1 MAIFK
6 KNPKSVDDNSFAK
19 INRVKPLTNILLS
32 IFFTLMAIAT
42 VVPVLLV
49 VSVSI
54 SSSESLAFNGFAW
67 IPFSKTAETAAL
79 KAGASELSAW
89 FEAVRASI
97 SFAAYEGLFK
107 TGSQLVDCYKVTIIT
122 TAVHTALSVLTMAA
136 FAFVLAQQR
145 FGAKRFYSI
154 YLLIPML
161 FSGGMVP
168 SYIINVNYLGLYDSF
183 WVLVLPGLV
192 NTFNV
197 IVLRTFIQS
206 TIPVEMFDAA
216 AIDGANEFRVFSTI
230 VLPLSKAGLAT
241 IALFVMVGKW
251 NEWFTGMLYIENPK
265 LVPVQT
271 MLTRIQQQLD
281 FIKNNSDYAS
291 TMEGQMMIMNM
302 PTEQTRM
309 AILVLSTL
317 PIIFAYPFFQRYFI
331 QGLTIGSVKG

>member
-1 MAIFK
+1 M
-6 KNPKSVDDNSFAK
+6 
-19 INRVKPLTNILLS
+19 
-32 IFFTLMAIAT
+32 
-42 VVPVLLV
+42 
-49 VSVSI
+49 
-54 SSSESLAFNGFAW
+54 
-67 IPFSKTAETAAL
+67 
-79 KAGASELSAW
+79 
-89 FEAVRASI
+89 
-97 SFAAYEGLFK
+97 GLFK
-107 TGSQLVDCYKVTIIT
+107 TGSQLLDCYKVTIIT
-122 TAVHTALSVLTMAA
+122 TAVHTFLSVFTMAA

-145 FGAKRFYSI
+145 FEAKRFYSI

-168 SYIINVNYLGLYDSF
+168 SYIINVNYLHLYDTF
-183 WVLVLPGLV
+183 WILVLPGLV

-216 AIDGANEFRVFSTI
+216 AIDGANEFRVFRSI

-251 NEWFTGMLYIENPK
+251 NEWFTGMLYIDNPK

-271 MLTRIQQQLD
+271 MLTRIQQKLD

-291 TMEGQMMIMNM
+291 TPDGQRMLMSM

-309 AILVLSTL
+309 AILVVSTL
-317 PIIFAYPFFQRYFI
+317 PIIFAYPFFQRFFI
-331 QGLTIGSVKG
+331 QGRTVGSVKG

>member
-6 KNPKSVDDNSFAK
+6 KNPKPAEDNSFAK
-19 INRVKPLTNILLS
+19 INRVKPLTNVLLS
-32 IFFTLMAIAT
+32 LFFTIMAIGT

-49 VSVSI
+49 VSISI
-54 SSSESLAFNGFAW
+54 SSSTSLAYNGFAF
-67 IPFSKTAETAAL
+67 IPSSFDFTAY
-79 KAGASELSAW
+79 
-89 FEAVRASI
+89 V
-97 SFAAYEGLFK
+97 GLFK
-107 TGSQLVDCYKVTIIT
+107 TGSQLLDCYKVTIVT
-122 TAVHTALSVLTMAA
+122 
-136 FAFVLAQQR
+136 
-145 FGAKRFYSI
+145 I

-168 SYIINVNYLGLYDSF
+168 SYIINVNYLHLYDSF
-183 WVLVLPGLV
+183 WILVLPGLV

-216 AIDGANEFRVFSTI
+216 AIDGANEFRVFRTI

-251 NEWFTGMLYIENPK
+251 NEWFTGMLYIDNPK

-271 MLTRIQQQLD
+271 MLTRIQQKLD

-291 TMEGQMMIMNM
+291 TPDGQRMLMSM

-309 AILVLSTL
+309 AILVVSTL
-317 PIIFAYPFFQRYFI
+317 PIIFAYPFFQRFFI

>member
-6 KNPKSVDDNSFAK
+6 KKPAEDNSFAR
-19 INRVKPLTNILLS
+19 INRVNPLTNVLLSLFFILL
-32 IFFTLMAIAT
+32 AVGT
-42 VVPVLLV
+42 VLPVLLV
-49 VSVSI
+49 VSISI
-54 SSSESLAFNGFAW
+54 SSSESLAYNGFAW
-67 IPFSKTAETAAL
+67 IPS
-79 KAGASELSAW
+79 
-89 FEAVRASI
+89 
-97 SFAAYEGLFK
+97 SFTFTAYEGLFK
-107 TGSQLVDCYKVTIIT
+107 TGSQLLDCYKVTIVT
-122 TAVHTALSVLTMAA
+122 TAVHTALSVFTMAA

-145 FGAKRFYSI
+145 FPGKRFYSI
-154 YLLIPML
+154 YML

-168 SYIINVNYLGLYDSF
+168 SYIINVNYLHLYDTF
-183 WVLVLPGLV
+183 WILVLPGLV

-216 AIDGANEFRVFSTI
+216 AIDGASEFRVFRSI

-251 NEWFTGMLYIENPK
+251 NEWFTGMLYIDNPK

-271 MLTRIQQQLD
+271 MLTRIQQKLD

-291 TMEGQMMIMNM
+291 TPDGQRLLMSM

-309 AILVLSTL
+309 AILVVSTL
-317 PIIFAYPFFQRYFI
+317 PIIFAYPFFQRFFI
-331 QGLTIGSVKG
+331 QGLTVGSVKG

>member
-6 KNPKSVDDNSFAK
+6 KTPKQVDDNSFAK

-32 IFFTLMAIAT
+32 LLFTLMAIAT

-49 VSVSI
+49 VSISV

-67 IPFSKTAETAAL
+67 IPFSKSVQTAAL
-79 KAGASELSAW
+79 KAGSGELAAW

-97 SFAAYEGLFK
+97 NFSAYEGLFK
-107 TGSQLVDCYKVTIIT
+107 TGSQLIDCYKVTIIT

-145 FGAKRFYSI
+145 FSGKKFYSI

-168 SYIINVNYLGLYDSF
+168 SYIINVNYLHLYDSF
-183 WVLVLPGLV
+183 WILVLPGIV

-216 AIDGANEFRVFSTI
+216 AIDGASEFRVFRSI

-291 TMEGQMMIMNM
+291 TMEGQKMLMSM

-317 PIIFAYPFFQRYFI
+317 PIIFAYPFFQRFFI

>member
-6 KNPKSVDDNSFAK
+6 KTPKTPEDNSFAK
-19 INRVKPLTNILLS
+19 INRVKPLTNVLLS
-32 IFFTLMAIAT
+32 LFFTIMAIAT

-49 VSVSI
+49 VSISI
-54 SSSESLAFNGFAW
+54 SSSESLAFNGFTW
-67 IPFSKTAETAAL
+67 IPSGFTFT
-79 KAGASELSAW
+79 
-89 FEAVRASI
+89 
-97 SFAAYEGLFK
+97 AYESLFK
-107 TGSQLVDCYKVTIIT
+107 TGSQLIDCYKVTIVT
-122 TAVHTALSVLTMAA
+122 TAVHTAMSVLTMAA

-145 FGAKRFYSI
+145 FPGKKFYSL

-168 SYIINVNYLGLYDSF
+168 SYIINVNYLHLYDSF
-183 WVLVLPGLV
+183 WILVLPGLV

-216 AIDGANEFRVFSTI
+216 AIDGANEFRVFRTI

-291 TMEGQMMIMNM
+291 TMEGQMMIMSM

>member
-1 MAIFK
+1 M
-6 KNPKSVDDNSFAK
+6 
-19 INRVKPLTNILLS
+19 
-32 IFFTLMAIAT
+32 
-42 VVPVLLV
+42 
-49 VSVSI
+49 
-54 SSSESLAFNGFAW
+54 
-67 IPFSKTAETAAL
+67 
-79 KAGASELSAW
+79 
-89 FEAVRASI
+89 
-97 SFAAYEGLFK
+97 
-107 TGSQLVDCYKVTIIT
+107 DCYKVTIVT
-122 TAVHTALSVLTMAA
+122 TAVHTLLSVFTMAA

-145 FGAKRFYSI
+145 FSGKKFYSI

-168 SYIINVNYLGLYDSF
+168 SYIINVNYLHLYDSF
-183 WVLVLPGLV
+183 WILVLPGLV

-216 AIDGANEFRVFSTI
+216 AIDGANEFRVFRTI

-251 NEWFTGMLYIENPK
+251 NEWFTGMLYIDNPK

-271 MLTRIQQQLD
+271 MLTRIQQKLD

-291 TMEGQMMIMNM
+291 TPDGQRMLMSM

-309 AILVLSTL
+309 AILVVSTL
-317 PIIFAYPFFQRYFI
+317 PIIFAYPFFQRFFI
-331 QGLTIGSVKG
+331 QGLTVGSVKG

>member
-6 KNPKSVDDNSFAK
+6 KKPAEENSFAR
-19 INRVKPLTNILLS
+19 INRVKPLTNVLLS
-32 IFFTLMAIAT
+32 IFFIILAIGT
-42 VVPVLLV
+42 VLPVLLV
-49 VSVSI
+49 VSISI
-54 SSSESLAFNGFAW
+54 SSSESLAYNGFAW
-67 IPFSKTAETAAL
+67 IPFSKTVEAAAL
-79 KAGASELSAW
+79 KAGASELAAW
-89 FEAVRASI
+89 FDGVRS
-97 SFAAYEGLFK
+97 SVTFTAYTSLFK
-107 TGSQLVDCYKVTIIT
+107 TGSQLLDCYKVTIAT
-122 TAVHTALSVLTMAA
+122 TVVHTFLSVLTMAA

-145 FGAKRFYSI
+145 FPGKKFYSI

-168 SYIINVNYLGLYDSF
+168 SYIINVNYLHLYDTF
-183 WVLVLPGLV
+183 WILVLPGLV

-206 TIPVEMFDAA
+206 TIPIEMFDAA
-216 AIDGANEFRVFSTI
+216 SIDGANEFRVFTSI

-251 NEWFTGMLYIENPK
+251 NEWFTGMLYIDNPK

-271 MLTRIQQQLD
+271 MLTRIQQKLD

-291 TMEGQMMIMNM
+291 TPDGQRLLMSM

-309 AILVLSTL
+309 AILVVSTV
-317 PIIFAYPFFQRYFI
+317 PIIFAYPFFQRFFI
-331 QGLTIGSVKG
+331 QGLTVGSVKG

>member
-6 KNPKSVDDNSFAK
+6 KQPVDTNSFAK
-19 INRVKPLTNILLS
+19 INRVKPMTNVLLS
-32 IFFTLMAIAT
+32 LFFTVMGLCT
-42 VVPVLLV
+42 VLPVLLV
-49 VSVSI
+49 VSISI
-54 SSSESLAFNGFAW
+54 STGESLAYNGFAF
-67 IPFSKTAETAAL
+67 IPS
-79 KAGASELSAW
+79 
-89 FEAVRASI
+89 SI
-97 SFAAYEGLFK
+97 SFTAYEGLFK

-122 TAVHTALSVLTMAA
+122 TAVHTFLSVMTMAA

-145 FGAKRFYSI
+145 FPGKKFYSI

-183 WVLVLPGLV
+183 WILVLPGLV

-197 IVLRTFIQS
+197 IVLRTFIS
-206 TIPVEMFDAA
+206 TTIPVEMFDAA
-216 AIDGANEFRVFSTI
+216 SIDGATEFRVFTSI

-241 IALFVMVGKW
+241 IALFVLVGKW

-271 MLTRIQQQLD
+271 MLTRIQQKLD

-291 TMEGQMMIMNM
+291 TVEGQRMLMSM

-309 AILVLSTL
+309 AIVVLSTL

-331 QGLTIGSVKG
+331 QGLTVGSVKG

>member
-6 KNPKSVDDNSFAK
+6 KTPKPVEDNSFAK
-19 INRVKPLTNILLS
+19 INRVKPLTNVLLS
-32 IFFTLMAIAT
+32 LFFTVLAIGT
-42 VVPVLLV
+42 VLPVLLV
-49 VSVSI
+49 VSISI
-54 SSSESLAFNGFAW
+54 SSSTSLAYNGFAF
-67 IPFSKTAETAAL
+67 IPSSFDFS
-79 KAGASELSAW
+79 
-89 FEAVRASI
+89 
-97 SFAAYEGLFK
+97 AYIGLFK
-107 TGSQLVDCYKVTIIT
+107 TGSQLIDCYKVTIVT
-122 TAVHTALSVLTMAA
+122 TAVHTVLSVFTMAA
-136 FAFVLAQQR
+136 FAYVLAQQR
-145 FGAKRFYSI
+145 FPGKKFYSI

-168 SYIINVNYLGLYDSF
+168 SYIINVNYLHLYDSF
-183 WVLVLPGLV
+183 WILVLPGLV

-216 AIDGANEFRVFSTI
+216 AIDGASEFRVFRSI

-251 NEWFTGMLYIENPK
+251 NEWFTGMLYIDNPK

-271 MLTRIQQQLD
+271 MLTRIQQKLD

-291 TMEGQMMIMNM
+291 TPDGQRMLMSM

-309 AILVLSTL
+309 AILVVSTL
-317 PIIFAYPFFQRYFI
+317 PIIFAYPFFQRFFI

>member
-6 KNPKSVDDNSFAK
+6 KNPKQVDDNSFAK
-19 INRVKPLTNILLS
+19 INRVKPLTNVLLS
-32 IFFTLMAIAT
+32 LFFIVMAICT

-49 VSVSI
+49 VSISV

-67 IPFSKTAETAAL
+67 IPFSKTAEAAAL
-79 KAGASELSAW
+79 NAGASEFAAW
-89 FEAVRASI
+89 WKGVSSSI
-97 SFAAYEGLFK
+97 TFSAYEGLFK
-107 TGSQLVDCYKVTIIT
+107 TGSQLIDCYKVTIIT

-145 FGAKRFYSI
+145 FSGKKFYSI

-183 WVLVLPGLV
+183 WILVLPGLV

-216 AIDGANEFRVFSTI
+216 AIDGANEFRVFRSI

-251 NEWFTGMLYIENPK
+251 NEWFTGMLYIDNPK

-271 MLTRIQQQLD
+271 MLTRIQQKLD

-291 TMEGQMMIMNM
+291 TPDGQRLLMSM

-309 AILVLSTL
+309 AILVVSTV
-317 PIIFAYPFFQRYFI
+317 PIIFAYPFFQRFFI
-331 QGLTIGSVKG
+331 QGLTVGSVKG

>member
-1 MAIFK
+1 MDM
-6 KNPKSVDDNSFAK
+6 VL
-19 INRVKPLTNILLS
+19 LTALGVGG
-32 IFFTLMAIAT
+32 AT
-42 VVPVLLV
+42 V
-49 VSVSI
+49 I
-54 SSSESLAFNGFAW
+54 GAAIGFL
-67 IPFSKTAETAAL
+67 FKS
-79 KAGASELSAW
+79 ASHKLSDM
-89 FEAVRASI
+89 I
-97 SFAAYEGLFK
+97 LSFAAGVML
-107 TGSQLVDCYKVTIIT
+107 SA
-122 TAVHTALSVLTMAA
+122 AV
-136 FAFVLAQQR
+136 
-145 FGAKRFYSI
+145 
-154 YLLIPML
+154 
-161 FSGGMVP
+161 
-168 SYIINVNYLGLYDSF
+168 LG
-183 WVLVLPGLV
+183 LVLPGMV

-216 AIDGANEFRVFSTI
+216 AIDGANEFRVFRSI

-291 TMEGQMMIMNM
+291 TMEGQKMLMSM

-317 PIIFAYPFFQRYFI
+317 PIIFAYPFFQRFFI

>member
-6 KNPKSVDDNSFAK
+6 KKPAEDNSFAK
-19 INRVKPLTNILLS
+19 INRVKPLTNVLLS
-32 IFFTLMAIAT
+32 LFFTIMAICT

-49 VSVSI
+49 VSISI
-54 SSSESLAFNGFAW
+54 SSSTSLAYNGVAF
-67 IPFSKTAETAAL
+67 IPSSFDFTAY
-79 KAGASELSAW
+79 
-89 FEAVRASI
+89 V
-97 SFAAYEGLFK
+97 GLFK
-107 TGSQLVDCYKVTIIT
+107 TGSQLVDCYKVTIVT
-122 TAVHTALSVLTMAA
+122 TAVHTVLSVFTMAA

-145 FGAKRFYSI
+145 FSGKKFYSI

-168 SYIINVNYLGLYDSF
+168 SYIINVNYLHLYDTF
-183 WVLVLPGLV
+183 WILVLPGLV

-216 AIDGANEFRVFSTI
+216 AIDGANEFRVFRTI

-251 NEWFTGMLYIENPK
+251 NEWFTGMLYIDNPK

-271 MLTRIQQQLD
+271 MLTRIQQKLD

-291 TMEGQMMIMNM
+291 TPDGQRMLMSM

-309 AILVLSTL
+309 AILVVSTL
-317 PIIFAYPFFQRYFI
+317 PIIFAYPFFQRFFI
-331 QGLTIGSVKG
+331 QGLTVGSVKG

>member
-6 KNPKSVDDNSFAK
+6 KKPAEDNSFAK
-19 INRVKPLTNILLS
+19 INRVKPLTNVLLS
-32 IFFTLMAIAT
+32 LFFTIMAICT

-49 VSVSI
+49 VSISI
-54 SSSESLAFNGFAW
+54 SSSTSLAYNGFAF
-67 IPFSKTAETAAL
+67 IPSGFDFTAY
-79 KAGASELSAW
+79 
-89 FEAVRASI
+89 V
-97 SFAAYEGLFK
+97 GLFK
-107 TGSQLVDCYKVTIIT
+107 TGSQLVDCYKVTIVT
-122 TAVHTALSVLTMAA
+122 TAVHTVLSVFTMAA

-145 FGAKRFYSI
+145 FSGKKFYSI

-168 SYIINVNYLGLYDSF
+168 SYIINVNYLHLYDTF
-183 WVLVLPGLV
+183 WILVLPGLV

-216 AIDGANEFRVFSTI
+216 AIDGANEFRVFRTI

-251 NEWFTGMLYIENPK
+251 NEWFTGMLYIDNPK

-271 MLTRIQQQLD
+271 MLTRIQQKLD

-291 TMEGQMMIMNM
+291 TPDGQRMLMSM

-309 AILVLSTL
+309 AILVVSTL
-317 PIIFAYPFFQRYFI
+317 PIIFAYPFFQRFFI
-331 QGLTIGSVKG
+331 QGLTVGSVKG